1 VAQIGLLTIMIEL
14 RITAFRVPVVWSH
27 IVVVKKR
34 CGIQTFFSTTPY
46 AAIPYFGTLL

>member
-27 IVVVKKR
+27 N
-34 CGIQTFFSTTPY
+34 
-46 AAIPYFGTLL
+46 